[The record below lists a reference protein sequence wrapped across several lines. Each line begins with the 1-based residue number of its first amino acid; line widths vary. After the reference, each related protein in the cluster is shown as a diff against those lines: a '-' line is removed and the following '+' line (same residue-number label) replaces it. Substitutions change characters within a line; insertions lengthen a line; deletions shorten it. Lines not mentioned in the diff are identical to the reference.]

1 MNWTTNTMRFARHTS
16 MRHSIALRSASIV
29 IMFTFGVGLLFA
41 LVSVP
46 LMQRHESGRLEAMV
60 SELAATVEPTVS
72 IACFVGDKALAAE
85 VARGLLKNHAIASVR
100 IVAGANVLADLH
112 GEGRVASDTAVASI
126 QRSIASPFN
135 AEEIVGEL
143 TLVPDVR
150 EIRAQAGSYARYLG
164 VILVL
169 QAIALAAVVV
179 YVGLKVV
186 VGPIKKISDEL
197 HLLEVENGKH
207 LAMPVGNERNEFG
220 RLTLDVNALIDRLS
234 ALLGSERKQRQER
247 EHSERRLRLI
257 FDNTESGMFVVD
269 AAFRLLDWNA
279 ALARELGLSAE
290 RGVER
295 SVPRLDLLLAPHGE
309 RVRALV
315 ERTRFDARAIAEDFE
330 IHIPGQRAAKW
341 LNLLLQAIEPDRLH
355 GMIQDVTAR
364 KLTEAAALALA
375 AKDALTGLLN
385 RRGMEL
391 VIDRQLQAAK
401 AGELPSITLMMLDL
415 DWFKQ
420 VNDTHGHEGGDE
432 VLQVVARRLQSAVR
446 PADIVA
452 RWGGDEFVLLL
463 NETTD
468 AASASILAT
477 RLIERLS
484 EPITLANGAVARIG
498 ASIGLATF
506 GGEIDSRESLLH
518 AADGA
523 MYGAKQHGRSR
534 VGWSSPLSAGG
545 RAAG

>member
-1 MNWTTNTMRFARHTS
+1 MHAYGWYLNWSINTMRFARHTS
-16 MRHSIALRSASIV
+16 IRHSVVLRSASIF
-29 IMFTFGVGLLFA
+29 IMFTVGVGLLFA

-46 LMQRHESGRLEAMV
+46 LMQRHESDRLEAMV

-85 VARGLLKNHAIASVR
+85 VARGLLKNHAIAAVH
-100 IVAGANVLADLH
+100 IVAGNNVLADLRND
-112 GEGRVASDTAVASI
+112 GGTDADAAV
-126 QRSIASPFN
+126 RSIRRPIPSPFN
-135 AEEIVGEL
+135 AAEIVGEL
-143 TLVPDVR
+143 TLVPAAA
-150 EIRAQAGSYARYLG
+150 EIRAQAGSYARYLAI
-164 VILVL
+164 ILAL
-169 QAIALAAVVV
+169 QAVALAVLVAFLA
-179 YVGLKVV
+179 LKTV
-186 VGPIKKISDEL
+186 VGPIKKISDDL
-197 HLLEVENGKH
+197 HVLEHGKH
-207 LAMPVGNERNEFG
+207 LTMPVGNEKNEFG
-220 RLTLDVNALIDRLS
+220 RLTRDVNALIDRLS
-234 ALLGSERKQRQER
+234 ALLRSERTQREER
-247 EHSERRLRLI
+247 ERSERRLRLI

-269 AAFRLLDWNA
+269 AAYRLLDWNA
-279 ALARELGLSAE
+279 SLARQLRLSSQA
-290 RGVER
+290 GIER

-309 RVRALV
+309 RVRALI
-315 ERTRFDARAIAEDFE
+315 ARSSSETHAIAEDFE
-330 IHIPGQRAAKW
+330 IHIPGQRASKW
-341 LNLLLQAIEPDRLH
+341 LNVLLQAIETDRLH

-364 KLTEAAALALA
+364 KLTEAAALELA

-401 AGELPSITLMMLDL
+401 AGALPNITLMMLDL

-446 PADIVA
+446 PADTVA

-468 AASASILAT
+468 AASATILAT

-484 EPITLANGAVARIG
+484 EPIMLANGAVARIG

-534 VGWSSPLSAGG
+534 VSWSTPLSA
-545 RAAG
+545 